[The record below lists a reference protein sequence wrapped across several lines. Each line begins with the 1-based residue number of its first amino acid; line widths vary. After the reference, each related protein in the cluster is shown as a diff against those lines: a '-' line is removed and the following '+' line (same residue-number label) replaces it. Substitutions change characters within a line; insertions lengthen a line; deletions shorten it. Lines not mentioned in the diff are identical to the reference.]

1 MAMILANVKEHFAS
15 LAFNLSLY
23 LQLLQ
28 NNFNERVKTMFL
40 SEL

>member
-15 LAFNLSLY
+15 LAFKLSLY

-28 NNFNERVKTMFL
+28 NNFNE
-40 SEL
+40 SEDNVFE